1 MKSLKNSVE
10 WRYCT
15 PVSWANRENQQART
29 KVQGHPS
36 TARVKKAHQVLTHL
50 TDKFTVSTRTDV
62 DHRKIG
68 REISDL
74 RGQKA
79 RMGHMTLEKSITK
92 PEVVTQCE
100 AKAGAEQGAVP
111 FS

>member
-1 MKSLKNSVE
+1 MKSFKNSVE

-15 PVSWANRENQQART
+15 PVSWASRENQQART

-36 TARVKKAHQVLTHL
+36 IARVKMAHQVLTHL
-50 TDKFTVSTRTDV
+50 TDKFAVSTRTDA

-74 RGQKA
+74 CGQKA
-79 RMGHMTLEKSITK
+79 RIGHMALEKSITK

-100 AKAGAEQGAVP
+100 A
-111 FS
+111 